1 MDINLVE
8 ILENLTDSSRDTK
21 ESLVDGDKIK
31 VSYKGSVITTNYNM
45 PEQEGHQDNDPVTE

>member
-1 MDINLVE
+1 MNINLVE

-31 VSYKGSVITTNYNM
+31 VSYKGSVIITNYNI
-45 PEQEGHQDNDPVTE
+45 PVQEGHQDDDPVTE

>member
-1 MDINLVE
+1 MDINLAE

-31 VSYKGSVITTNYNM
+31 VSYKGSIIITNYNI
-45 PEQEGHQDNDPVTE
+45 PEQEGHQDDDPVTE